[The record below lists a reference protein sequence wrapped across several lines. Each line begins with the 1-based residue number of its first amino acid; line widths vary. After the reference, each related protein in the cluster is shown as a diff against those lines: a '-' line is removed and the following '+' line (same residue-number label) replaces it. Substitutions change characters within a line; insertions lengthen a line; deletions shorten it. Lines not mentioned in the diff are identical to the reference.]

1 MLSNFRFFSIATF
14 ALTLISLSGC
24 GSGSSPTNTGDSA
37 TNSTPTTETGN
48 APSHSGSHNTQ
59 TNATEDKDVEYMTSL
74 GLMRGHLIVAK
85 ELIDKGD
92 LVQAEP
98 HIGHPVEELYGEIEA
113 ELTAR
118 QVPEFKTTLNQLHD
132 SVKAKAAAAKIKP
145 QYDAAIN
152 AIDAAGKGVPD
163 SKRDTPQFVVS
174 VIDGLLDT
182 ADGEY
187 QAAIDN
193 GKIVEAIEYQDSRG
207 FILYAES
214 LFQGV
219 SPQLKQKNA
228 EATSAIATN
237 MTDLKKAWPS
247 PLPPD
252 TAVKSP
258 EEVTKLVA
266 TIKENID
273 QIK

>member
-1 MLSNFRFFSIATF
+1 MLSNFRLFSIATF
-14 ALTLISLSGC
+14 SITLITLSGC
-24 GSGSSPTNTGDSA
+24 GGGSSPTNA
-37 TNSTPTTETGN
+37 TPTTESNN
-48 APSHSGSHNTQ
+48 APSHSGSHQ
-59 TNATEDKDVEYMTSL
+59 AKTNATEDKDVEYMTSL
-74 GLMRGHLIVAK
+74 GLMRGHLMVAK
-85 ELIDKGD
+85 ELIDKGN
-92 LVQAEP
+92 LAQAEP
-98 HIGHPVEELYGEIEA
+98 HIGHPVEELYGDIEA
-113 ELTAR
+113 ELTVR

-145 QYDAAIN
+145 QYDAAIS
-152 AIDAAGKGVPD
+152 AIDAAAKGVPD
-163 SKRDTPQFVVS
+163 SKRNTPQFVVS

-219 SPQLKQKNA
+219 FSQLKQKNA
-228 EATSAIATN
+228 EATKAIATN

-247 PLPPD
+247 PLPPEK
-252 TAVKSP
+252 TVKSP
-258 EEVTKLVA
+258 EEVTKLV
-266 TIKENID
+266 TSIQENIGA
-273 QIK
+273 IK